1 MSEQGFVGQ
10 RHDFYFNNKA
20 GFEVCRCKFELG
32 VEFDLAPVYDA
43 QPTPNKPPHPSHQ
56 NLEYTTSFTSPWT
69 TISPLPHHDTPTYDS
84 PSSHARND
92 VLCAHQS
99 AGRLDPPPY
108 IRSRDTLDLN
118 ANVRFGQDAAH
129 PTLFREDGCARQMT
143 IPDIGLDTREPATRL
158 HQDYYNH
165 PQSNS
170 ELQKH
175 KNSIG
180 VASWLMRTLSI
191 ENYLGFGKGDSPREK
206 ESGILRPTNKL
217 VKRRAE
223 ARTRE
228 GRATSTVSLP
238 PGIGAGCSPTM
249 SSPLLLGQEV
259 SDNAK
264 RKSSLG
270 HDSRNGHESVV
281 YWNTT
286 SPASDQ
292 LSRSTT
298 QSAPARLDAGRK
310 LVKKWKMPAE

>member
-10 RHDFYFNNKA
+10 RHDFYFNDKA
-20 GFEVCRCKFELG
+20 GFE
-32 VEFDLAPVYDA
+32 
-43 QPTPNKPPHPSHQ
+43 PTPNKPPYPSHQ
-56 NLEYTTSFTSPWT
+56 NLEYTTSFTNPWT
-69 TISPLPHHDTPTYDS
+69 TISPLPHHDTPIYDS
-84 PSSHARND
+84 PSPHAPND
-92 VLCAHQS
+92 VLCAHQPV
-99 AGRLDPPPY
+99 GRLDPSPY
-108 IRSRDTLDLN
+108 IRSRDTLGLN

-129 PTLFREDGCARQMT
+129 PTLFREDVCARQMA
-143 IPDIGLDTREPATRL
+143 IPDIGLDTSEPTTGL
-158 HQDYYNH
+158 HQDYHNH
-165 PQSNS
+165 PQPNS
-170 ELQKH
+170 EIQKH

-180 VASWLMRTLSI
+180 VTSWLMRTLSI
-191 ENYLGFGKGDSPREK
+191 ENYLGSSKGDSPREK
-206 ESGILRPTNKL
+206 ESGTLRLTNKL
-217 VKRRAE
+217 VKRRTE

-249 SSPLLLGQEV
+249 SPPLLTPGA

-298 QSAPARLDAGRK
+298 QSAPARLDAG
-310 LVKKWKMPAE
+310 